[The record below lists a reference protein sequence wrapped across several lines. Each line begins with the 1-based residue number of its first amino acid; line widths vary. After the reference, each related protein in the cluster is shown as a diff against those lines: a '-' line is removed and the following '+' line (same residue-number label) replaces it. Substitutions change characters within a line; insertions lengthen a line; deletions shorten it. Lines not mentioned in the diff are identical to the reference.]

1 MEQIALK
8 YNKYTISKYNSDLT
22 DLWKMTIYT
31 TQDFRAELSFKS
43 GSGRNGNNE
52 RCMERESGV
61 EDPYRTCT
69 GTHQ

>member
-1 MEQIALK
+1 VSPLLSL
-8 YNKYTISKYNSDLT
+8 NTIYDEGTESAEVATSDLYRS
-22 DLWKMTIYT
+22 LNISS
-31 TQDFRAELSFKS
+31 FLSGP